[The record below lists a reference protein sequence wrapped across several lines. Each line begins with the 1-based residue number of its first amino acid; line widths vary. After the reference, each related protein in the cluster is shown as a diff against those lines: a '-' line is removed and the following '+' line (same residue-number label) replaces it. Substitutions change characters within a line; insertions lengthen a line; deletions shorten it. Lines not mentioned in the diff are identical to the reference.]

1 VGCRA
6 DVLNHKGYLKLFLEF
21 SYTIGP
27 ELTVMDAGFN
37 PPRIIIRSRIAQGKS
52 SNTSYIELFA
62 HTGTHIDMPWH
73 FNEKGW
79 KILDFE
85 IGDFVFE
92 EVSLIDIPKGA
103 YEPVLWEELAP
114 FESQLLE
121 TDALLIRTGFG
132 EQRVKNPSLYVQ
144 GTPGLSVNAAKKL
157 SGFDKLICIGVDF
170 ISIENIDQARKTGY
184 PIHHT
189 LLGRPKP
196 LILLEDANLSVLGT
210 SKINRIY
217 LFPLRMD
224 GLEASPVTAV
234 AEI

>member
-1 VGCRA
+1 M
-6 DVLNHKGYLKLFLEF
+6 FLEF

-37 PPRIIIRSRIAQGKS
+37 PPRINIRSRIAQGKS
-52 SNTSYIELFA
+52 NNTSYIELFA
-62 HTGTHIDMPWH
+62 HAGTHIDMPWH
-73 FNEKGW
+73 FNENGW

-92 EVSLIDIPKGA
+92 DVNLIDIPKGP

-114 FESQLLE
+114 FESQLYE
-121 TDALLIRTGFG
+121 ADALLIRTGFG
-132 EQRVKNPSLYVQ
+132 LQRVKNPGLYVQ
-144 GTPGLSVNAAKKL
+144 GTPGLSLEAAKKL
-157 SGFDKLICIGVDF
+157 SGFDNLSCIGVDF
-170 ISIENIDQARKTGY
+170 ISIENVEQARKTGY

-189 LLGRPKP
+189 LLDRFQP

-217 LFPLRMD
+217 LFPLRMED
-224 GLEASPVTAV
+224 LEASPVTAV